1 MSDVHRVD
9 GLKIN
14 FERETTEELETIRAN
29 LLERHARLAGDIALL
44 DECIFERNAVML
56 EQALD
61 YGRVEPNV

>member
-1 MSDVHRVD
+1 MSDVHRID

-14 FERETTEELETIRAN
+14 FERQTDEELETIRGN

-44 DECIFERNAVML
+44 DEVIFERNAVML
-56 EQALD
+56 DQALE